1 MKQYW
6 NILKTYKT
14 NLIVSPLLVAIY
26 VLCETIQPWFMAK
39 IVDEGVILKDL
50 SIITKFGLYMI
61 GVSILGLIV
70 SAINVYVSSTT
81 ATGFGTKLRSL
92 LFNKIEQLSFNE
104 IDKFNTSSLITRL
117 TNDISRVQQVVLLV
131 MRIMLRSPLMLI
143 MAVFFVIKINTDLA
157 MILIAVIPI
166 LGISVYLI
174 LRKGFPLF
182 MKVQQKL
189 DNLNSIVRENLINI
203 RVVKSFVREDFETKR
218 FDDKNDDLSQTVI
231 KASNIVVSIFPV
243 MQLIMNISIVAI
255 LWLGG
260 AKVIDGKLQIGEL
273 ISFVNYLMQ
282 VLMAL
287 MLLSMVI
294 MNIARATASSERILE
309 VINTTSTL
317 VNTPEGLTNRH
328 RINEGN
334 IIFENV
340 SFRYNGGE
348 NDVLRNINFSI
359 KHGETIAIV
368 GATGA
373 AKSSLVQLIPR
384 LYDPTLG
391 NILIDGV
398 SLKDYNLK
406 ELHHKIGMV
415 LQKNEL
421 FTGSIIDNIRWG
433 NPNATLTEIEEVA
446 KAAQAHDFIT
456 SFTDGYDTLLGR
468 GGINV
473 SGGQKQ
479 RICIARA
486 LLRKPKIL
494 ILDDSTSAVDSSTEL
509 KIRDNINKLM
519 HGITVIIITQRIS
532 TMQAAD
538 RIIVL
543 DDGEVESI
551 GKPED
556 LLISSKVFREIYYSQ
571 QSTL

>member
-6 NILKTYKT
+6 HILKTYKT
-14 NLIVSPLLVAIY
+14 NLIASPLLVTIY
-26 VLCETIQPWFMAK
+26 VLCETIQPWLMAK
-39 IVDEGVILKDL
+39 IVDEGVIPKDL
-50 SIITKFGLYMI
+50 AIVTKFGACMI
-61 GVSILGLIV
+61 GVSVLGLIV

-81 ATGFGTKLRSL
+81 AVGFGTKLRSL
-92 LFNKIEQLSFNE
+92 LFSQIQELSFNE
-104 IDKFNTSSLITRL
+104 IDKLNTSSLITRL
-117 TNDISRVQQVVLLV
+117 TNDIYRIQQVVLLA
-131 MRIMLRSPLMLI
+131 MRIMLRSPLILI
-143 MAVFFVIKINTDLA
+143 MSVFFVIKINSDLA
-157 MILIAVIPI
+157 MILIAVIPV

-231 KASNIVVSIFPV
+231 RASNIVVSIFPV

-260 AKVIDGKLQIGEL
+260 VKVMGGNLQIGEL

-282 VLMAL
+282 ILMAL

-294 MNIARATASSERILE
+294 MNIARATASSERVLE
-309 VINTTSTL
+309 VINTESTL
-317 VNTPEGLTNRH
+317 TNTTEGITNKH
-328 RINEGN
+328 TINKGN
-334 IIFENV
+334 ITFENV
-340 SFRYNGGE
+340 HFRYNGGE
-348 NDVLRNINFSI
+348 NDVLKNISFDI
-359 KHGETIAIV
+359 TKGETVAIV

-384 LYDPTLG
+384 LYDPTSG
-391 NILIDGV
+391 NILIDYINI
-398 SLKDYNLK
+398 KDYNLT
-406 ELHHKIGMV
+406 ELHNKIGMV
-415 LQKNEL
+415 LQQNEL

-433 NPNATLTEIEEVA
+433 NPNATLAEIEEVA
-446 KAAQAHDFIT
+446 KAAEAHEFIT
-456 SFTDGYDTLLGR
+456 SFSDGYDTLLGR

-494 ILDDSTSAVDSSTEL
+494 ILDDSTSSVDSSTES
-509 KIRDNINKLM
+509 KIRENVNKVM
-519 HGITVIIITQRIS
+519 YDTTVILITQRIS
-532 TMQAAD
+532 TMQSVD
-538 RIIVL
+538 KIIVL

-551 GKPED
+551 GKPEE
-556 LLISSKVFREIYYSQ
+556 LLNTSAVFREIYYSQ
-571 QSTL
+571 QSLL